1 MDEYVIIIVVKNF
14 FINLFIYF
22 SFFKI
27 IDNNIRLLDVIKL
40 ILISIF
46 TTIIYA
52 LLREYT
58 NNMFMM
64 ILISYFIQIAA
75 LRLIIKEVK
84 ESIITSNLMSNAIV
98 YTIFTIA
105 TIIEYIPKLLFNI
118 ENNVINLILIL
129 IVEFII
135 LCILFK
141 QKRLKKGLSFLKNKT
156 KNNEYWDMML
166 INISAIVIFIYC
178 LFVRSNDVIV
188 KQILIPFIIL
198 GIIMFIMIQK
208 TLILYYKQKMLEKTL
223 EEYKED
229 IAERDKH
236 IQELSDE
243 KFKISKVNHEFYNR
257 QKALE
262 LAVKE
267 FVSSSKTE
275 VANEI
280 AVIDKINNLSNEYS
294 SKIEE
299 IKNVEKLPAT
309 GIEEVDEMFKY
320 MQHECINNKID
331 FNLKINGNIF
341 YMVNNIIDKSR
352 LVTLIGD
359 HIRDAI
365 IAINNSSN
373 KYKSIVAVLGM
384 KDNFYEFC
392 VYDTGIEFEIPTL
405 LKLGLEPATTHKDS
419 GGTGIGFITTFETLN
434 VTKASLIIQ
443 ENHEML
449 DNDYT
454 KAVIIRFDGKNEY
467 RIKSYRANKIKK
479 KSKDNRIII
488 EKL

>member
-1 MDEYVIIIVVKNF
+1 MSSDVIIAYGIKMYFINIYTYCILIKILNYDSKDNKIVLLIENLFVALTCTVIRYYTNSIISVLILYFLFNMLMSTVNKKYINTTLLANTISF
-14 FINLFIYF
+14 AVCLLLLGISIMISYIPYKLLNINNEFINL
-22 SFFKI
+22 
-27 IDNNIRLLDVIKL
+27 LV
-40 ILISIF
+40 
-46 TTIIYA
+46 
-52 LLREYT
+52 
-58 NNMFMM
+58 
-64 ILISYFIQIAA
+64 
-75 LRLIIKEVK
+75 
-84 ESIITSNLMSNAIV
+84 
-98 YTIFTIA
+98 
-105 TIIEYIPKLLFNI
+105 
-118 ENNVINLILIL
+118 IL
-129 IVEFII
+129 IVECLFI
-135 LCILFK
+135 LLLSK
-141 QKRLKKGLSFLKNKT
+141 VKRFANGIGFLKKG
-156 KNNEYWDMML
+156 NNSDFIEILM
-166 INISAIVIFIYC
+166 ISISSIIIFSYC
-178 LFVRSNDVIV
+178 LLASYNSESI
-188 KQILIPFIIL
+188 IHLAIAFIIL

-384 KDNFYEFC
+384 KDNCYEFC